1 MSRLAPSHPA
11 KIRIRMKSMP
21 TGKFS
26 GGSLREAAVLRRKQG
41 ALEQGVWF
49 GANSSNVHTYTSWS
63 PCLPLQQ
70 SPAQDLA
77 SFLTNEVSEALPGEP
92 LMSLLLTSWGSA
104 PREASLTSRDMP
116 QTFLW
121 EQNGAQEEKPER
133 HWMSSQRK
141 QKQKQK
147 NNEIVVNLPP
157 PSALQLPPAECGGK
171 DHRECPKWPQSSFST
186 SH

>member
-1 MSRLAPSHPA
+1 
-11 KIRIRMKSMP
+11 MKSMP

-49 GANSSNVHTYTSWS
+49 GANSSNVHPYPSWS

-92 LMSLLLTSWGSA
+92 LMSLLLTS
-104 PREASLTSRDMP
+104 
-116 QTFLW
+116 
-121 EQNGAQEEKPER
+121 
-133 HWMSSQRK
+133 
-141 QKQKQK
+141 
-147 NNEIVVNLPP
+147 
-157 PSALQLPPAECGGK
+157 
-171 DHRECPKWPQSSFST
+171 
-186 SH
+186 